1 MKMKTLDRVS
11 VFYGS
16 LSDNEHM
23 LKSQSVTVY
32 LVLFLYYCLIIIL
45 LDTLYQCQCPR
56 PSTKMILY
64 YETIINQRIKKEKL
78 MIQ

>member
-1 MKMKTLDRVS
+1 MNTYVKISIGHRLPCITFLQT
-11 VFYGS
+11 
-16 LSDNEHM
+16 N
-23 LKSQSVTVY
+23 
-32 LVLFLYYCLIIIL
+32 LYYWLIIIL

-64 YETIINQRIKKEKL
+64 YETINQRIKKEKL